1 VTIQTIIDGLQ
12 EKVGE
17 DCGLGSVVKFDFGD
31 QGSVILDASQVPN
44 IVSTEGANPDCT
56 MVISVE
62 DFMAMAE
69 GSLDG
74 VSAFMTGRLK
84 VSGDMGIAMKLG
96 ALLA

>member
-1 VTIQTIIDGLQ
+1 MTLQTIIDGLQ

-31 QGSVILDASQVPN
+31 EGSVILDASQVPN
-44 IVSTEGANPDCT
+44 IVSTEGAVPDCT

-96 ALLA
+96 ALLV

>member
-1 VTIQTIIDGLQ
+1 MTLQTIIDGLR

-31 QGSVILDASQVPN
+31 QGSVILDAAQIPN
-44 IVSTEGANPDCT
+44 VVSTKGPDPDCT
-56 MVISVE
+56 MVISID
-62 DFMAMAE
+62 DFMALAE

-84 VSGDMGIAMKLG
+84 VQGEMGLAMKLG
-96 ALLA
+96 ALLT

>member
-1 VTIQTIIDGLQ
+1 MTLQTIIDGLK

-31 QGSVILDASQVPN
+31 EGSVILDASQVPN
-44 IVSTEGANPDCT
+44 IVSTEGADPDCT

-96 ALLA
+96 ALLV

>member
-1 VTIQTIIDGLQ
+1 MTVQTIIDGLK

-17 DCGLGSVVKFDFGD
+17 NCGLGSIVKFDFGD

-44 IVSTEGANPDCT
+44 VVSTEGPEPDCT
-56 MVISVE
+56 MVISIE

-84 VSGDMGIAMKLG
+84 VNGDMGIAMKLG
-96 ALLA
+96 ALLT

>member
-1 VTIQTIIDGLQ
+1 VTVQTIIDGLR
-12 EKVGE
+12 EKVGK

-44 IVSTEGANPDCT
+44 VVSTEGPEPDCT
-56 MVISVE
+56 MVISIE

-84 VSGDMGIAMKLG
+84 VNGDMGIAMKLG
-96 ALLA
+96 ALLT

>member
-1 VTIQTIIDGLQ
+1 MTLQTIIDGLQ
-12 EKVGE
+12 DKVGE

-44 IVSTEGANPDCT
+44 IVSTEGADPDCT

-96 ALLA
+96 ALLV

>member
-1 VTIQTIIDGLQ
+1 MTLQTIIDGLQ

-31 QGSVILDASQVPN
+31 QGSVILDASQLPN
-44 IVSTEGANPDCT
+44 IVSTEGADPDCT

-96 ALLA
+96 ALLV

>member
-1 VTIQTIIDGLQ
+1 MTLQTIIDGLQ

>member
-1 VTIQTIIDGLQ
+1 VTLQTIIDGLK

-31 QGSVILDASQVPN
+31 QGCVILDASQVPN
-44 IVSTEGANPDCT
+44 IVSTEGADPDCT
-56 MVISVE
+56 MIISVE
-62 DFMAMAE
+62 DFIAMAE

-96 ALLA
+96 ALLV

>member
-1 VTIQTIIDGLQ
+1 MTVQTIIDGLT

-17 DCGLGSVVKFDFGD
+17 NCGLGSIVKFDFGD

-44 IVSTEGANPDCT
+44 VVSTEGPEPDCT
-56 MVISVE
+56 MVISIE

-84 VSGDMGIAMKLG
+84 VNGDMGIAMKLG
-96 ALLA
+96 ALLT

>member
-1 VTIQTIIDGLQ
+1 MTLQTIIDGLQ
-12 EKVGE
+12 EKIGE
-17 DCGLGSVVKFDFGD
+17 DCGLGAVVKFDFGD

-44 IVSTEGANPDCT
+44 SVSTEGPNPDCT

-84 VSGDMGIAMKLG
+84 VHGEMGLAMKLG
-96 ALLA
+96 AILT

>member
-1 VTIQTIIDGLQ
+1 MTLQKIIDGLQ
-12 EKVGE
+12 EKIGE
-17 DCGLGSVVKFDFGD
+17 DCGLGAVVKFDFGD

-44 IVSTEGANPDCT
+44 MVSTEGADPDCT
-56 MVISVE
+56 MVISIE

-84 VSGDMGIAMKLG
+84 VKGEMGLAMKLG
-96 ALLA
+96 ALLT

>member
-1 VTIQTIIDGLQ
+1 MTLQTIIDGLQ

-31 QGSVILDASQVPN
+31 EGSVILDASQVPN
-44 IVSTEGANPDCT
+44 IVSTEGADPDCT